1 MTVIFSKK
9 NLERELKLKK
19 SIMVNY
25 FDEII
30 NKVLEW
36 KRNNDLCKVP
46 PHMIYKY
53 GQIKPITK
61 ETLINDLIDF
71 DLKYKKI
78 MDINTKK

>member
-1 MTVIFSKK
+1 
-9 NLERELKLKK
+9 
-19 SIMVNY
+19 MVNY

-53 GQIKPITK
+53 G
-61 ETLINDLIDF
+61 
-71 DLKYKKI
+71 
-78 MDINTKK
+78 